1 MGRHMPIM
9 IAHAFFLTM
18 RFGEFIRM
26 KWYEQ
31 NYVNHR
37 DWILDHLEYLGLDEK
52 ETILVLLIDFFNE
65 HHIEITLEA
74 LSKKTGMPSELVNQE
89 ISVLCAKKY
98 LEIRAS
104 SRKISYRLNGLFE
117 TNTARDREIM
127 DTSLFDVFETELG
140 RPLSQPEMQKISDWN
155 RSIDRHLIV
164 YALREASAYQKL
176 NLTYIERILKDWQDK
191 GYTAEMIE
199 QGKVKKS

>member
-1 MGRHMPIM
+1 
-9 IAHAFFLTM
+9 
-18 RFGEFIRM
+18 M

-37 DWILDHLEYLGLDEK
+37 DWILDHLDCLGLDEK

-104 SRKISYRLNGLFE
+104 SRMISYRLNGLFE

-127 DTSLFDVFETELG
+127 DTSLFDVFETEFG

-155 RSIDRHLIV
+155 RSIDRHLII

-191 GYTAEMIE
+191 GYTAETIE
-199 QGKVKKS
+199 KGRSKKS